1 MLKGVLKHLD
11 ARFSPAPGVY
21 NREVCTDRFGAEWGV
36 LITQER
42 MSMALAK
49 EHERWYVG
57 SAETNIYIPVS
68 PYVDPRDAV
77 KAAPTSP
84 EDTDEGVSPRA
95 SSPSPFTASRTVD
108 ATTLDLLRGVAAGCA
123 EEPAALPC
131 SVYSVLTAP
140 ARPLAG
146 VLEDPEEEDTCCP
159 AYYYA
164 AGEEGEVRAL
174 PPLRHEAVAPQPN
187 GGAVE
192 ASSMADVVS
201 PPIADEGAVASTV
214 VPVDPPLAEE
224 GTVVSAVVP
233 ASSGDSTADAPEGMP
248 PDGEDPDEG
257 VSTSP
262 LQEAGPTMA
271 AMDSFSVAMEL
282 RARFGYRSKSPANIE
297 LGGRVAREIL
307 NHCGAVR
314 SETYYLAQLA
324 VQLWFAPTLLDL
336 VLKGPVQDFCL
347 GGVLVREGVCT
358 KTVPIVLSPSLTIR
372 PADRPR
378 PVRRVSYQIDAVRP
392 LADYGVHNNSLK
404 NLVRGINERVFFIDN
419 KGTKPVKP
427 EGNAF
432 ASIDDDLKAFRV
444 VPWTMEQVAASYT
457 GSQRTR
463 YENAMRSIYEKPFN
477 KEDARVAT
485 FIKAEKINFTA
496 KPDPA
501 PRVIQPRDP
510 RFNICFAK
518 FIKPLEPMLYK
529 ALGRLYKHPCIAKGF
544 NAFQTGE
551 IIANKWKSFNHPV
564 CVGLDAS
571 RFDQHVSVAALKFTH
586 KIYKRFVR
594 DPEFDRLLQLMYTNK
609 GRGTAKDGIVKYK
622 VTGCRMSGDMDTALG
637 NCVLMVM
644 MTRALCK
651 SLSIPHELMDNGD
664 DCIVIFEQEHLAKFQ
679 SAVKPYFKKLGFT
692 MKVED
697 PVFKLEHIEFCQTQP
712 VFDGTQWRMVRQITS
727 IAKDLCS
734 VISWDQLPL
743 WWDAIGTC
751 GLALAGGIPVFN
763 SFYKWLCRIGKR
775 GSSVDKHPLFKCG
788 MVYLSLG
795 MDSSKKVITPEG
807 RLSFASAFG
816 ISPEMQ
822 MALEN
827 VYDQLGSPSGE
838 TVCTTADA
846 HGFND
851 WFLVD
856 KRYKGLSSGASD
868 LHNVENLA
876 KVEFPIYGG
885 LYLPHIEC

>member
-1 MLKGVLKHLD
+1 
-11 ARFSPAPGVY
+11 
-21 NREVCTDRFGAEWGV
+21 
-36 LITQER
+36 
-42 MSMALAK
+42 MSTALST
-49 EHERWYVG
+49 EHERWYTG
-57 SAETNIYIPVS
+57 RAEANVYIPVS
-68 PYVDPRDAV
+68 PYVDPRDV
-77 KAAPTSP
+77 DKAEPTSP
-84 EDTDEGVSPRA
+84 VESVEGAGTPAKPPPRNDPGRATEVVSSRPSVAPEATDVGPIACGGNVY
-95 SSPSPFTASRTVD
+95 D
-108 ATTLDLLRGVAAGCA
+108 ILRM
-123 EEPAALPC
+123 
-131 SVYSVLTAP
+131 SVQPQTAP
-140 ARPLAG
+140 L
-146 VLEDPEEEDTCCP
+146 LEEEEDDDTCSP
-159 AYYYA
+159 AFYYA
-164 AGEEGEVRAL
+164 AGGD
-174 PPLRHEAVAPQPN
+174 

-192 ASSMADVVS
+192 PTRAQATQPA
-201 PPIADEGAVASTV
+201 PPMV
-214 VPVDPPLAEE
+214 EE
-224 GTVVSAVVP
+224 TPATSAVVSGSSDHSEVD
-233 ASSGDSTADAPEGMP
+233 ASTEMP
-248 PDGEDPDEG
+248 SSDEDPDEG
-257 VSTSP
+257 VSTSH
-262 LQEAGPTMA
+262 LQVAGPAMGH
-271 AMDSFSVAMEL
+271 MDSYSVAMEL
-282 RARFGYRSKSPANIE
+282 RARFGYRCKSPANVE

-314 SETYYLAQLA
+314 SEVYYLAQLA
-324 VQLWFAPTLLDL
+324 VQFWFAPTLLDL
-336 VLKGPVQDFCL
+336 VLKGPVQDFLL

-358 KTVPIVLSPSLTIR
+358 QTAPIVLSPSLTIR

-419 KGTKPVKP
+419 KGTSPVKP
-427 EGNAF
+427 EPNAF
-432 ASIDDDLKAFRV
+432 AIVKDDLKAFRV
-444 VPWTMEQVAASYT
+444 VPWTMEQVAASYS
-457 GSQRTR
+457 GSQKTR
-463 YENAMRSIYEKPFN
+463 YENAMNSIYEKPFC
-477 KEDARVAT
+477 KHDARVST

-551 IIANKWKSFNHPV
+551 IIANKWKMFSHPV

-571 RFDQHVSVAALKFTH
+571 RFDQHVSVAALRFTH
-586 KIYKRFVR
+586 KIYKRFVK
-594 DPEFDRLLQLMYTNK
+594 DPEFDRLLQLMYVNK
-609 GRGTAKDGIVKYK
+609 GRGTAKDGVVKYK
-622 VTGCRMSGDMDTALG
+622 VEGCRMSGDMDTALG
-637 NCVLMVM
+637 NCVLMVL
-644 MTRALCK
+644 MTRALCRE
-651 SLSIPHELMDNGD
+651 LSIPHELMDNGD
-664 DCIVIFEQEHLAKFQ
+664 DCIVIFDKEHLSKFQ
-679 SAVKPYFKKLGFT
+679 SAVKPFFRKLGFS

-751 GLALAGGIPVFN
+751 GLALAGGIPVFH

-775 GSSVDKHPLFKCG
+775 GSNVDKHPLFKCG

-795 MDSSKKVITPEG
+795 MDSSKKTITPEG

-822 MALEN
+822 MALEDT
-827 VYDQLGSPSGE
+827 YDRLGRPKGQLD
-838 TVCTTADA
+838 CHKADA
-846 HGFND
+846 HDFND

-856 KRYKGLSSGASD
+856 RRYKDTESGAHLLTPAED
-868 LHNVENLA
+868 RA
-876 KVEFPIYGG
+876 QVEFPIYGG
-885 LYLPHIEC
+885 LYLPHLEC